1 MGGAK
6 PMNDGT
12 ARRMWQL
19 YEPIH
24 DVTYFTPEARAAAD
38 SLGVRGFWMGYFA
51 LRVAPLG
58 PVGPAVAAAA
68 FFGFHPDRVAR
79 ALPDAWTYTNPHDAV
94 RVRLAGADAALRRL
108 WGNVTVESQEVVDAA
123 DLAWQAASAADTA
136 GRILAAANQAL
147 PRPAQPHLALWQATT
162 TLREHRGDGHIA
174 VLLARGVSPVQAH
187 LNRVGGG
194 DLAGGADAVE
204 IGHLDIQHQHVRAQ
218 GDRRADRIA
227 AGGRGGN
234 HVDAR
239 NGAEQRRQAIADD
252 GMVVGERDP
261 DRVSS
266 GTGHN
271 GSLAS
276 TRPPRACGPASKVP
290 RSSAARS
297 RIEVIPTP
305 GRHCG
310 VGGPSSVTAISKAPF
325 TTIRSST
332 CDAPACRTAL
342 VSASTAIR

>member
-1 MGGAK
+1 
-6 PMNDGT
+6 MNDGT

-79 ALPDAWTYTNPHDAV
+79 ALPDAWTYANPHDAI
-94 RVRLAGADAALRRL
+94 RARLAGADAALRRL
-108 WGNVTVESQEVVDAA
+108 WGDVTVESQKVADAA

-147 PRPAQPHLALWQATT
+147 PRPAQPHLALWQAAT

-187 LNRVGGG
+187 LIKAA
-194 DLAGGADAVE
+194 AGEADPAVLRESRRWSADAWRSAVE
-204 IGHLDIQHQHVRAQ
+204 ELSATGWLDVVAHLTPAGAAQHDEIEAATDRAAMQ
-218 GDRRADRIA
+218 PWRALGEPATARLAELVTPLA
-227 AGGRGGN
+227 AAVVGSGILPTSNPVGLTAHRQSPHPGRG
-234 HVDAR
+234 
-239 NGAEQRRQAIADD
+239 
-252 GMVVGERDP
+252 
-261 DRVSS
+261 
-266 GTGHN
+266 
-271 GSLAS
+271 
-276 TRPPRACGPASKVP
+276 
-290 RSSAARS
+290 
-297 RIEVIPTP
+297 
-305 GRHCG
+305 
-310 VGGPSSVTAISKAPF
+310 
-325 TTIRSST
+325 
-332 CDAPACRTAL
+332 
-342 VSASTAIR
+342 